1 MIEYY
6 IYVIKLQAI
15 AIFVFQNDLT
25 LAISY
30 GTAKLMST
38 YVSVYFLYIYMCVCV
53 CVYIYIYKYMYII

>member
-6 IYVIKLQAI
+6 IYVFKLQAI
-15 AIFVFQNDLT
+15 AIFVFQNDLI

-38 YVSVYFLYIYMCVCV
+38 YVSVYFI
-53 CVYIYIYKYMYII
+53 YIYIYIYIIYTCMYII